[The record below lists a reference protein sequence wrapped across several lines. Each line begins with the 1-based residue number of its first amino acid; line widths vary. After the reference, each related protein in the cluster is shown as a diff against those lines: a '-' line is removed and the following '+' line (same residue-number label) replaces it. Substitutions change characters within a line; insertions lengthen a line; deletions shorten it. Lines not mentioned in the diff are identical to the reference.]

1 MIGKLSSNIKLIF
14 ISEIQNEN
22 SQGPWSGR
30 GGGAKDQISSFKV
43 VKGLQEIASQH
54 ICLIEVKN
62 VSIFLR

>member
-1 MIGKLSSNIKLIF
+1 MKTLKDHGV
-14 ISEIQNEN
+14 
-22 SQGPWSGR
+22 GG

-54 ICLIEVKN
+54 ICLTEVKN